1 MAWKERLIEYST
13 VNPETGCREWDR
25 ATNNRGYGVT
35 YVEGKNQLAHRAAWY
50 AKYGKYPRPDMVTDH
65 ICENKRCINVDH
77 LRELPNHLNLR
88 RAIPRGDAETEARRK
103 RQRIADAKRRGN
115 YKYKEE
121 GGG

>member
-1 MAWKERLIEYST
+1 
-13 VNPETGCREWDR
+13 
-25 ATNNRGYGVT
+25 
-35 YVEGKNQLAHRAAWY
+35 
-50 AKYGKYPRPDMVTDH
+50 MVTDH